1 MKFLKFSHESYL
13 VKIQTQ
19 TSFFFFPS
27 RAEPFNVRRFQLS
40 SEAQRGSLNLYTSS
54 VSLLYFSS
62 KNRGSASS
70 ACKSSP
76 NVSETPKSLRT
87 SSLNSLRPLKKRNP
101 PKTSYK
107 IPLPRFH
114 RVPPLRKRRSPFKFD
129 FFSLFYSPRPP
140 AIKASSFFSPSS
152 SGKSSSQS
160 QNLLPH

>member
-1 MKFLKFSHESYL
+1 MHQLNTKNIEIHEWEHECIHNKSKTIHVAGIIYLNQKMISKDWLSIKKDNSIKQMKFLKFPHESYL

-19 TSFFFFPS
+19 TSFSFFPS

-40 SEAQRGSLNLYTSS
+40 SEAQRGNLNLYTSS

-87 SSLNSLRPLKKRNP
+87 SSLHSLRPL
-101 PKTSYK
+101 
-107 IPLPRFH
+107 
-114 RVPPLRKRRSPFKFD
+114 
-129 FFSLFYSPRPP
+129 
-140 AIKASSFFSPSS
+140 
-152 SGKSSSQS
+152 
-160 QNLLPH
+160 